1 MEHPAEILT
10 RGPVRLRRW
19 RADDVDLV
27 HRVVVESLPHLR
39 PWLKWAAE
47 PYDRDAAAD
56 FLAQSQDR
64 WASGKA
70 YGYAITE
77 DGVVAGSCALMRPPI
92 GGVLQL
98 GYWLHPAHTG
108 RGLAT
113 IASSLLVEQA
123 ALLPGI
129 MRVEI
134 WHDVT
139 NVASEAVPRRLGFV
153 EMARQ
158 SIRGEAG
165 TDVVWELKL

>member
-1 MEHPAEILT
+1 LEHPAEILT

-19 RADDVDLV
+19 RGEDVDLV

-39 PWLKWAAE
+39 PWLKWAAA

-56 FLAQSQDR
+56 FLAQSQER

-77 DGVVAGSCALMRPPI
+77 DGVVAGSCALMRPPL

-113 IASSLLVEQA
+113 TASSLLIGQA
-123 ALLPGI
+123 ASMPGI
-129 MRVEI
+129 TRVEI
-134 WHDVT
+134 WHDMT
-139 NVASEAVPRRLGFV
+139 NLASEAVPRRLGFA
-153 EMARQ
+153 ERGRQ
-158 SIRGEAG
+158 D
-165 TDVVWELKL
+165 TDVIWELKL